1 MKTNESRKQ
10 NKEKEGSKLEGI
22 SWRKT
27 SSIKEWKWFK
37 KWRKKSMVERN
48 QEERNV
54 ENKKQVRGG
63 VVQWSNGA
71 VAFWGSGAM
80 G

>member
-1 MKTNESRKQ
+1 
-10 NKEKEGSKLEGI
+10 
-22 SWRKT
+22 
-27 SSIKEWKWFK
+27 
-37 KWRKKSMVERN
+37 MVERN